1 MFRVSM
7 PPTLLVHHGDIYSKL
22 QGFPSAVP
30 ETEILEKLLNMK
42 DVWSSTRNRAIIQ
55 KQVDSQ

>member
-1 MFRVSM
+1 M

-42 DVWSSTRNRAIIQ
+42 DVWSSTRNREIIQ
-55 KQVDSQ
+55 KQVGSQ